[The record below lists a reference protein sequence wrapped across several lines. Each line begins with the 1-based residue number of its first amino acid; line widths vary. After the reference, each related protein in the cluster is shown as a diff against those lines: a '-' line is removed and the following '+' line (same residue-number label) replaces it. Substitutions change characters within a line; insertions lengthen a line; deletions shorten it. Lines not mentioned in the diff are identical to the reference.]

1 MRSASQGEHGMTWGF
16 DWARRN
22 LARACLTLGLF
33 GLAACGDI
41 SLPASVADS
50 GQTIDPT
57 KPVQVAL
64 LLPRGS
70 GQAGDEVLAKSLE
83 NAARLAISDLDGVT
97 VDLRVYATAGNP
109 ATAATVAVQA
119 VNEGAKII
127 LGPVYGAAA
136 NAAGAAVAGQNVNI
150 MAFSNNTDIAG
161 GNVFVLG
168 HTFENTAD
176 RLVQYAVG
184 QGKTKIMIVSAQDQA
199 EDKGRASIAAAM
211 SRNGATQAGS
221 TSFELSQDGV
231 VKAVPTIT
239 NSAQTNGAEALFFT
253 SGTAGALPILTQLI
267 VENGLDPS
275 ITQFIGLQRWDIPA
289 NALELP
295 PLQGGWFAL
304 PAPGPSSEFRNRYR
318 ATYSDSPHTIAGL
331 AYDGIAAIGAL
342 VKAGKSNALTVSG
355 LTQATGFAGVNG
367 IFRLRTDGTIERGLA
382 IATIRDNKL
391 VVIEPAPRSFGG
403 AGF

>member
-1 MRSASQGEHGMTWGF
+1 MTWGF

-22 LARACLTLGLF
+22 LARACLTLGFF

-367 IFRLRTDGTIERGLA
+367 IFRLRTDGSIERGLA